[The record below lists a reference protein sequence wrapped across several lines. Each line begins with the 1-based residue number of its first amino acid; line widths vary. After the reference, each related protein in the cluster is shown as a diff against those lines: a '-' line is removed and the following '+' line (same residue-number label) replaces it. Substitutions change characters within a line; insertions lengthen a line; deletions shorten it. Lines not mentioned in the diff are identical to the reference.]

1 MSLNIKK
8 IQDANVK
15 KQTVVLRLDLNVPY
29 SNGKSSDISRIEK
42 VKDTILFLVKN
53 LNKVVILSHF
63 GRPDGKIN
71 KDLSLKN
78 LLGYLQ
84 EILNLEIKFL
94 PSIKVEIYKKRIYS
108 APYPS
113 VFLLENVRFSSLEE
127 NNDPNF
133 SLKLASLGDI
143 YCNDAFSVSH
153 RAHASTQGIT
163 NYLPSFAGFLI
174 QNELEALSL
183 ALDQPSKPVAALVG
197 GSKISTKIDILN
209 NLSDKIDY
217 LIIGGAMANT
227 FLKAQGFEIGVS
239 LTETE
244 MIKNAEVIIKELE
257 AKKCKLVLPLD
268 IVCASSLNG
277 TAEIH
282 TLDVDCCPKDKMIL
296 DIGPS
301 SCMNIMSVIDKS
313 KTFIWNGPLGAF
325 EIPPFDQG
333 TNTIAKYVATRT
345 QEKKLISIAGGGDTF
360 SALKASAS
368 VPKFSYVST
377 AGGAFL
383 EWLEGKSL
391 PGIESLKS

>member
-1 MSLNIKK
+1 MIKR
-8 IQDANVK
+8 IQDANAK
-15 KQTVVLRLDLNVPY
+15 KQTIVLRLDLNIPF
-29 SNGKSSDISRIEK
+29 SNGKSGDISRIEK
-42 VKDTILFLVKN
+42 VKDTVLFLVKN

-78 LLGYLQ
+78 LMGYLQ
-84 EILNLEIKFL
+84 EILNLKIIFL
-94 PSIKVEIYKKRIYS
+94 PSLEIEIHKKQIEI
-108 APYPS
+108 APHPS
-113 VFLLENVRFSSLEE
+113 VFLLENVRFSKLEE

-163 NYLPSFAGFLI
+163 NYIPSFAGFLI
-174 QNELEALSL
+174 QDELKALSI
-183 ALDQPSKPVAALVG
+183 ALDKPSKPVTALVG

-227 FLKAQGFEIGVS
+227 FLKAQGFEVGVS
-239 LTETE
+239 LIETE
-244 MIKNAEVIIKELE
+244 MIKNAEIIINELKL
-257 AKKCKLVLPLD
+257 KKCELVLPLD
-268 IVCASSLNG
+268 IVCARALNDI
-277 TAEIH
+277 TDRH
-282 TLDVDCCPKDKMIL
+282 TFSITGCPSDKMIL
-296 DIGPS
+296 DVGPLT
-301 SCMNIMSVIDKS
+301 CKKIMNVIDKS
-313 KTFIWNGPLGAF
+313 KTFIWNGPMGAF
-325 EIPPFDQG
+325 EIQPFDQG
-333 TNTIAKYVATRT
+333 TNTIAKYVANRT
-345 QEKKLISIAGGGDTF
+345 IEKKLISIAGGGDTV
-360 SALKASAS
+360 SALKVSGS

-391 PGIESLKS
+391 PGIESLKL

>member
-1 MSLNIKK
+1 MVKR

-15 KQTVVLRLDLNVPY
+15 KRTIVLRIDLNIPF

-42 VKDTILFLVKN
+42 VKDTVLFLVKN
-53 LNKVVILSHF
+53 FNKVVILSHF

-78 LLGYLQ
+78 LMGYLQ
-84 EILNLEIKFL
+84 EILNLKIIFL
-94 PSIKVEIYKKRIYS
+94 PSLEIETHKKQIDI

-113 VFLLENVRFSSLEE
+113 VFLLENVRFSRLEE

-133 SLKLASLGDI
+133 SFKLASLGDI

-163 NYLPSFAGFLI
+163 KYLPSFAGFLI
-174 QNELEALSL
+174 QEELKALSI
-183 ALDQPSKPVAALVG
+183 ALDQPSKPVAAIVG

-227 FLKAQGFEIGVS
+227 FLKAKGFEVGVS
-239 LTETE
+239 LIEPE
-244 MIKNAEVIIKELE
+244 MIKNAEIIISGLKS
-257 AKKCKLVLPLD
+257 KKCELVLPLD
-268 IVCASSLNG
+268 IVCANALNDK
-277 TAEIH
+277 ADRH
-282 TLDVDCCPKDKMIL
+282 TFSVNRCPTERMIL
-296 DIGPS
+296 DVGPLT
-301 SCMNIMSVIDKS
+301 CKKIMNVIDRS
-313 KTFIWNGPLGAF
+313 KTFIWNGPMGAF
-325 EIPPFDQG
+325 EVQPFDQG
-333 TNTIAKYVATRT
+333 TNTIAKYVAKRT
-345 QEKKLISIAGGGDTF
+345 IEKKLISIAGGGDTV
-360 SALKASAS
+360 SALKVSGS
-368 VPKFSYVST
+368 VPNFSYVST

-391 PGIESLKS
+391 PGIESLK

>member
-1 MSLNIKK
+1 MSLNIKR

-15 KQTVVLRLDLNVPY
+15 NQTVVLRLDLNIPY

-53 LNKVVILSHF
+53 SNKVVILSHF
-63 GRPDGKIN
+63 GRPNGKIN

-84 EILNLEIKFL
+84 EILNFEINFL
-94 PSIKVEIYKKRIYS
+94 PSIDVEKYKKQIYS

-127 NNDPNF
+127 NNDPIF
-133 SLKLASLGDI
+133 SSKLASLGDI

-183 ALDQPSKPVAALVG
+183 ALDQPSKPVAAIVG

-209 NLSDKIDY
+209 NLSNSIDY

-227 FLKAQGFEIGVS
+227 FLKAKGFEIGTS

-244 MIKNAEVIIKELE
+244 MIKNAKMIIKELE

-268 IVCASSLNG
+268 IVCASSLNSM
-277 TAEIH
+277 AEVH
-282 TLDVDCCPKDKMIL
+282 TFDINSCPKDKMIL
-296 DIGPS
+296 DIGPL
-301 SCMNIMSVIDKS
+301 SCKNIMNVIDKS

-325 EIPPFDQG
+325 EIQPFDKG

-345 QEKKLISIAGGGDTF
+345 QDKKLISIAGGGDTV

-391 PGIESLKS
+391 PGIESLKL

>member
-1 MSLNIKK
+1 MIKR
-8 IQDANVK
+8 IQDANAK
-15 KQTVVLRLDLNVPY
+15 KRTIVLRLDLNIPF

-42 VKDTILFLVKN
+42 VKDTIIFLIKN
-53 LNKVVILSHF
+53 LNKVIIISHF

-78 LLGYLQ
+78 LMGYLQ
-84 EILNLEIKFL
+84 ELLNLEIIFL
-94 PSIKVEIYKKRIYS
+94 PSLEIDAHKKQINV

-113 VFLLENVRFSSLEE
+113 VFLLENLRFSKLEE

-133 SLKLASLGDI
+133 SFKLASLGDI

-163 NYLPSFAGFLI
+163 NYLPSFGGFLV
-174 QNELEALSL
+174 QSELKALSI

-227 FLKAQGFEIGVS
+227 FLKAQGFEVGIS
-239 LTETE
+239 LIETE
-244 MIKNAEVIIKELE
+244 MIKNAETIINGLKS
-257 AKKCKLVLPLD
+257 KKCELVLPLD
-268 IVCASSLNG
+268 IVCAQALNF
-277 TAEIH
+277 TADRH
-282 TLDVDCCPKDKMIL
+282 TFSVNGCPKDKMIL
-296 DIGPS
+296 DVGPLT
-301 SCMNIMSVIDKS
+301 CKKIMSLIDKT
-313 KTFIWNGPLGAF
+313 KTFIWNGPMGAF
-325 EIPPFDQG
+325 EVQPFDKG
-333 TNTIAKYVATRT
+333 TNTIAKHVANRT
-345 QEKKLISIAGGGDTF
+345 IEKKLISIAGGGDTV
-360 SALKASAS
+360 SALKVSGS

-391 PGIESLKS
+391 PGIESLKL